1 MWLIP
6 MHGYTGLAFS
16 IAPGT
21 GSGAARHANH
31 GNTCSIRQWPIAIAV
46 LALEL
51 LHLVVGVIVRSDTFA
66 VLGIHI
72 DWSFS
77 FTPWVAVLLLFV
89 LARVFEQ
96 GVRARGSRRHGVT
109 MAIIVKLDDM
119 LHKRRMTLTELSE
132 QAGIALSILKTGK
145 ARAMRFS
152 TWEAICATLQ
162 CQPGA
167 LLAYDASVPIDPE

>member
-1 MWLIP
+1 MTPKHPAALTITERVLP
-6 MHGYTGLAFS
+6 ALTVLNALYGTGILLLLVASLVNPAALFAALAGRPATGDAIRGMRFLMIIGLAAVPVAHVILTRLRAMVMTVRAGDPFVVEN
-16 IAPGT
+16 
-21 GSGAARHANH
+21 ARRLNA
-31 GNTCSIRQWPIAIAV
+31 IAIAV

-96 GVRARGSRRHGVT
+96 GAR
-109 MAIIVKLDDM
+109 
-119 LHKRRMTLTELSE
+119 
-132 QAGIALSILKTGK
+132 
-145 ARAMRFS
+145 MRVDLEG
-152 TWEAICATLQ
+152 T
-162 CQPGA
+162 
-167 LLAYDASVPIDPE
+167 V

>member
-1 MWLIP
+1 

-96 GVRARGSRRHGVT
+96 GARMRADLEGTV
-109 MAIIVKLDDM
+109 
-119 LHKRRMTLTELSE
+119 
-132 QAGIALSILKTGK
+132 
-145 ARAMRFS
+145 
-152 TWEAICATLQ
+152 
-162 CQPGA
+162 
-167 LLAYDASVPIDPE
+167 